1 MPWKECSSMSER
13 DEFVARYQA
22 GKESLT
28 SLARAYGVSRKTAYR
43 WVRRAEA
50 GEPLTDRS
58 RRPHTSPGATSPAIE
73 HAIFAIRDAHPTWG
87 ARKIHHVLR
96 GTGID
101 APAPSTI
108 HTILKRNGYHPLA
121 QAQPAWTRFEAPQ
134 PNDLWQMDFKGWHP
148 LRKGRVH
155 PLTILDD
162 HSRFLLDIQCVQ
174 QQTLAVVQPLLTA
187 VFQRY
192 GLPWEILC
200 DNGSPWG
207 SSHERA
213 LTRFEVWMMQLDIR
227 VTHGRPYH
235 PQTQGKLERLHRTL
249 KTDVF
254 AERTFV
260 DVSEAQQACDTF
272 RATYNLDRPH
282 EALGYDPPV
291 RRYQGSPRTL
301 PNLVPDPVY
310 PDDALLRK
318 VARQGTIRLGN
329 RSHAISKALYGQYVG
344 VIPTTT
350 DGVFR
355 VFFHS
360 HELCT
365 IDLRQPQNSVT
376 HVREHL

>member
-1 MPWKECSSMSER
+1 MPWRECSAMSER
-13 DEFVARYQA
+13 EELIARYRQ
-22 GKESLT
+22 GGESLAA
-28 SLARAYGVSRKTAYR
+28 LARSYGISRKTAYR
-43 WVRRAEA
+43 WIGRAVT
-50 GEPLTDRS
+50 GEPMTDRS
-58 RRPHTSPGATSPAIE
+58 RRPHTSPRITPPEVETLVVAMRE
-73 HAIFAIRDAHPTWG
+73 CHPTWG
-87 ARKIHHVLR
+87 GRKIHHALNA
-96 GTGID
+96 TGIV

-108 HTILKRNGYHPLA
+108 QKILSRHGFEPVGHR
-121 QAQPAWTRFEAPQ
+121 QPSWIRFEAAQ

-148 LRKGRVH
+148 LRSGRVH

-162 HSRFLLDIQCVQ
+162 HSRFLLDIQCVH

-207 SSHERA
+207 SSHDRA

-227 VTHGRPYH
+227 VSHGRPYH
-235 PQTQGKLERLHRTL
+235 PQTQGKVERLHRTL
-249 KTDVF
+249 KADVF
-254 AERTFV
+254 AGRTFG
-260 DVSEAQQACDTF
+260 DLDEAQTACSRF
-272 RATYNLDRPH
+272 RTTYNLERPH
-282 EALGYDPPV
+282 EALAHDPPV
-291 RRYQGSPRTL
+291 RHYHGSSRSYPTVL
-301 PNLVPDPVY
+301 PVPTY

-329 RSHAISKALYGQYVG
+329 RSHAISKALYGEYLG

-365 IDLRQPQNSVT
+365 IDLRKNHGCVT